1 MKVSLFKS
9 LLVVAATV
17 VLFASCSPKQES
29 VRVGLDATAPSF
41 ANGKVDLIV
50 ALSGQSATNVGVT
63 LTASGSIPASSLTF
77 EKNPSIPAGTTSKTV
92 SVTVDESTLEPGD
105 YEATFSISSVT
116 GADINVAKQSV
127 TVKLTVE
134 APVII
139 PDVSIAS
146 YSDAFAEGKAT
157 LKLALSQAIDA
168 DVVVNFEVVA
178 EMEGYDLVPAEALA
192 FTNPVK
198 IPAGSTS
205 LDVEVALDE
214 TKLAGGKSYYA
225 VIAIAS
231 VSENAKV
238 AATKT
243 KAYIEAVTA
252 LAAELVSSWTLS
264 YAGRE
269 EATNGKIYD
278 WILVEG
284 WTGDYYDVSVF
295 EAGTLQEDFAGDILA
310 LMEYNHSSYV
320 GQYLGQ
326 YTIDQLLRNE
336 ATYCNFTML
345 DPGSYEVYLFDYRA
359 DGSMSGKYATAVFE
373 IEEEEATD
381 EYAAVLGQ
389 YTIATGGTTWEEIYI
404 YPNITN
410 YSYMVYLSEWDEDD
424 KQYYYYPAIFDWDKE
439 SGAISAHTQKID
451 EWENQNYGTVEYWQY
466 AYITMSGD
474 EYYVTGSYDILQ
486 SEGFADGSFT
496 VTAAKDLN
504 LSNGGSYSITGL
516 DLIGSLIDY
525 VDNNGDSGYAF
536 NYLKLPL
543 PATFTKIA
551 DLPSDDEEEETGAS
565 VSKARIASIAAPR
578 RPSGKTLT
586 ASMSRVSLRK

>member
-1 MKVSLFKS
+1 MKQ
-9 LLVVAATV
+9 LL
-17 VLFASCSPKQES
+17 
-29 VRVGLDATAPSF
+29 
-41 ANGKVDLIV
+41 
-50 ALSGQSATNVGVT
+50 
-63 LTASGSIPASSLTF
+63 
-77 EKNPSIPAGTTSKTV
+77 
-92 SVTVDESTLEPGD
+92 
-105 YEATFSISSVT
+105 
-116 GADINVAKQSV
+116 
-127 TVKLTVE
+127 
-134 APVII
+134 
-139 PDVSIAS
+139 
-146 YSDAFAEGKAT
+146 
-157 LKLALSQAIDA
+157 
-168 DVVVNFEVVA
+168 
-178 EMEGYDLVPAEALA
+178 
-192 FTNPVK
+192 
-198 IPAGSTS
+198 
-205 LDVEVALDE
+205 
-214 TKLAGGKSYYA
+214 
-225 VIAIAS
+225 
-231 VSENAKV
+231 
-238 AATKT
+238 
-243 KAYIEAVTA
+243 
-252 LAAELVSSWTLS
+252 
-264 YAGRE
+264 
-269 EATNGKIYD
+269 TNGKIYD

-310 LMEYNHSSYV
+310 LMEYNHNSFV

-326 YTIDQLLRNE
+326 YTIDQLLRNQ

-389 YTIATGGTTWEEIYI
+389 YTIATSGTTWEEIYI

-439 SGAISAHTQKID
+439 SGAISAHTQQVD

-466 AYITMSGD
+466 AYITMNGN

-496 VTAAKDLN
+496 VTAAEDLK

-525 VDNNGDSGYAF
+525 VDADGNGGYAF